1 MQNFTKM
8 VQSKQDIE
16 GKVNAFINHYTTFS
30 AHTAVC
36 RSTIMNSRQFLY
48 TANWAVVSTI
58 HYMMLQNTHYVQ
70 INSLLSLW
78 PIKAFKGDG

>member
-1 MQNFTKM
+1 MPSSITIQPL
-8 VQSKQDIE
+8 VHIQLYAQ
-16 GKVNAFINHYTTFS
+16 
-30 AHTAVC
+30 C